1 MPFDPNKFQTMVDT
15 YIETADRD
23 FNSECKRELNAL
35 RGLSSEQIEHFG
47 GTTEQME
54 EIIKEGPDYN
64 SYSYGKY
71 KRSYT
76 FHIRDSGG
84 EIVTKLCCQTTW

>member
-1 MPFDPNKFQTMVDT
+1 MVDT

-23 FNSECKRELNAL
+23 FNSEYKRELNAL

-54 EIIKEGPDYN
+54 EIIKEVETATDKNLKQAALIDNIKALGSSTYELAQKVSALIP
-64 SYSYGKY
+64 
-71 KRSYT
+71 
-76 FHIRDSGG
+76 
-84 EIVTKLCCQTTW
+84 